1 MLSANRSMRCF
12 RLAPI
17 HAHQLLVSFLLPTT
31 RKGRGPPENELHL
44 CHAVAK
50 HYSLNQCVHFLQR
63 SLLGCHFPTKA
74 PHFGPQ
80 GLDFIGLTAPQHH
93 RLPPSLTLGSAPCHN
108 NVASLGPRCT
118 NRRFTEMLAAAYICP
133 SEQYPSRRQQQLR
146 LRADGRVGQS
156 FRVHQ
161 PPL

>member
-1 MLSANRSMRCF
+1 
-12 RLAPI
+12 
-17 HAHQLLVSFLLPTT
+17 LLVSFLLPTT

-63 SLLGCHFPTKA
+63 GLLGCHFPTKA

-118 NRRFTEMLAAAYICP
+118 NRKLIDPDEFDEQKDP
-133 SEQYPSRRQQQLR
+133 SFYGNV
-146 LRADGRVGQS
+146 GRCL
-156 FRVHQ
+156 HL
-161 PPL
+161 PL